1 MIVVQPGI
9 IQHNTS
15 KDNNVP
21 RNHEGMN
28 DTQPDELAGWE
39 IERDK
44 KRLRKEERKK
54 EKRSFETKE
63 DKKKKLYV
71 RLKEKKWVGWMI
83 KYTDMCKITI
93 KVHAREERC
102 VETNDS

>member
-39 IERDK
+39 IKRDK
-44 KRLRKEERKK
+44 KRLRKEEKKKEKK

-63 DKKKKLYV
+63 DKKKNY
-71 RLKEKKWVGWMI
+71 M
-83 KYTDMCKITI
+83 
-93 KVHAREERC
+93 
-102 VETNDS
+102 

>member
-54 EKRSFETKE
+54 EKRNFEIKE
-63 DKKKKLYV
+63 DKKKNY
-71 RLKEKKWVGWMI
+71 M
-83 KYTDMCKITI
+83 
-93 KVHAREERC
+93 
-102 VETNDS
+102 